1 MGAIRLRL
9 RAQITIDIDAQDF
22 VEAADH
28 QRRLEEMVR
37 RIKEEYEHAA
47 LLLRE
52 RRERAD
58 APRETREQPS
68 LVARYV
74 TRSA

>member
-1 MGAIRLRL
+1 MRL
-9 RAQITIDIDAQDF
+9 RAQITIDIDATDF

-37 RIKEEYEHAA
+37 RIREEYEHAA

-52 RRERAD
+52 RRERAE
-58 APRETREQPS
+58 APREVRAQPS
-68 LVARYV
+68 LVARYANR
-74 TRSA
+74 TA

>member
-1 MGAIRLRL
+1 MRL

-28 QRRLEEMVR
+28 QRRLEDMVR
-37 RIKEEYEHAA
+37 LIKEEYAHAA

-52 RRERAD
+52 RRERAEP
-58 APRETREQPS
+58 PRDLRVQPALAAS
-68 LVARYV
+68 YAYRAR
-74 TRSA
+74 

>member
-1 MGAIRLRL
+1 MRL

-52 RRERAD
+52 RRERAE
-58 APRETREQPS
+58 APREPRAQPA

-74 TRSA
+74 TRTA

>member
-1 MGAIRLRL
+1 MRL

-52 RRERAD
+52 RRERAE